1 MPPPTGVIKLNVDAA
16 IHTSVAAIAVIARDD
31 AGCFVKAW
39 TKTLPTVDPTVAE
52 ASAILWA
59 IQLAY
64 LEKWKNILVESD
76 AKNCV
81 DAILGISACSW
92 NIYALCNDVKRLA
105 SDFSSCSFCWVKREA
120 NMVAHELAKSF
131 IPNSFPSCY
140 FSNNLP
146 ASVQEAWSRDLL
158 CISAF
163 VQ

>member
-1 MPPPTGVIKLNVDAA
+1 MRVKIVI
-16 IHTSVAAIAVIARDD
+16 
-31 AGCFVKAW
+31 
-39 TKTLPTVDPTVAE
+39 TKICNSYWCGMFCQGLDQNTTYSWPH
-52 ASAILWA
+52 SCWSILWA

-105 SDFSSCSFCWVKREA
+105 LDFSSCSFCWVKREA

-131 IPNSFPSCY
+131 IPNSFPTCY
-140 FSNNLP
+140 FFNNLS

-158 CISAF
+158 CISVF
-163 VQ
+163 VRI